1 MEEIC
6 LKTPHIM
13 ERIDEFLD
21 FPSLVNCRQV
31 SKIIFKTIEEQQSG
45 RYFWVRMIQ
54 NYNMNWTGFEED
66 WKHVMEKMPV
76 KALKVFAL
84 AVQNWWKFW
93 EYDWRA
99 AWARRI
105 NHEFNWSPMHIAADY
120 GDLELC
126 KHIARITDLVNP
138 VNRHGFTPK
147 DMIRFAFKSISC
159 SPLLGDQLKFD
170 GGLGFGKQHKWM
182 TENSNILKRKVIKS
196 VKVF

>member
-1 MEEIC
+1 
-6 LKTPHIM
+6 M

-31 SKIIFKTIEEQQSG
+31 SKIIFLTIEEQQSG

-54 NYNMNWTGFEED
+54 NYNMNWPGFEED

-126 KHIARITDLVNP
+126 KHIARITDVVNP
-138 VNRHGFTPK
+138 VNKHGFTPK
-147 DMIRFAFKSISC
+147 DIIRTCDNRSISRGPDT
-159 SPLLGDQLKFD
+159 SDDRGLTEVWWWLRFWETAQMEAQMDDQEFKYTD
-170 GGLGFGKQHKWM
+170 EEGP
-182 TENSNILKRKVIKS
+182 
-196 VKVF
+196 